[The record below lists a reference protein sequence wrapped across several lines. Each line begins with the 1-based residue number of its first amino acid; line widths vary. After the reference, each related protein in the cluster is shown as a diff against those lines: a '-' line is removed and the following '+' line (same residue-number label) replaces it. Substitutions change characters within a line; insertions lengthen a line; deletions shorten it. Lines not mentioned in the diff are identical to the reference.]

1 MKDRYIFGGGDS
13 DGLLG
18 ISAILSTI
26 GDAFFSFTSPR
37 TLHTEINNF
46 VRGASGR
53 IYIVDLALDQSTYR
67 DLLREIESLRGFR
80 TYFFDQHNLP
90 RGVSMEKLPFTK
102 ISIDDTVSSCE
113 NAYVETG
120 CELDVIV
127 PAVASINDGF
137 KSTEL
142 IRAAEKK
149 HGERL
154 YRNAETLKFGLAFN
168 IKDNMF
174 KRELVYAI
182 KEGAYPESIPE
193 LVSRYEQGLIRWEEI
208 RCMAESRVKTA
219 EKLAYGFFP
228 NLRGG
233 YANMLAGY
241 LAEIGKKPVGISI
254 LETDRVLQKIN
265 VISNNPLI
273 NLGQVVHDIAI
284 AFGGAGGGSTSSA
297 GATINKRYT
306 PDFLKRLDVKLGG

>member
-1 MKDRYIFGGGDS
+1 M
-13 DGLLG
+13 
-18 ISAILSTI
+18 
-26 GDAFFSFTSPR
+26 
-37 TLHTEINNF
+37 
-46 VRGASGR
+46 
-53 IYIVDLALDQSTYR
+53 
-67 DLLREIESLRGFR
+67 
-80 TYFFDQHNLP
+80 
-90 RGVSMEKLPFTK
+90 
-102 ISIDDTVSSCE
+102 
-113 NAYVETG
+113 
-120 CELDVIV
+120 

-168 IKDNMF
+168 IKDNKF

-182 KEGAYPESIPE
+182 KEGEYPESIPE